1 MMPDHPFAAATTG
14 IACRA
19 MRRTLLTLTIATAV
33 AIVPVS
39 SAAAQDPAAPKG
51 APAHWLPD
59 EEWVNNL
66 WLPYDE
72 DRLTVVLGMSRGAI
86 FRHVRVDATNTLAQ
100 LGRRKGMSTR
110 TMARRL
116 VSNRRGKV
124 GTRTLRL
131 LERHAERTLTQG
143 HLGQHFL
150 FHALHQVAIPNRA
163 RQIFGVPSQ
172 LQFVKLRRNEISPV
186 QIGDLYGRSR
196 VELQRGAERALRD
209 AAAKGVST
217 GQLTRKQASKMLD
230 RQLRQLPRW
239 LGQSRYN
246 GPSGGRN
253 QLKLPPGDVA
263 KHPQISA
270 DGTRTVWDAY
280 RLTVSLAERL
290 GEIHVQGRD
299 LAVARRYGVSPPGDP
314 ASRRP
319 RSAYNSV
326 LSADGSAVAFESA
339 ESTYPLAKRVGQMSI
354 FVRDLA
360 TRKLTKVSHLGLPK
374 GAPTRTAFNPA
385 ISGDGQLVAFEA
397 TDSGTA
403 GKASQNG
410 LWVVDRTAAA
420 QRLLTRESVGVAYLP
435 RISGDGRTVAY
446 TAALAENGGLTLL
459 YTRPAAGG
467 ERVLVA
473 RGDGADGP
481 PADRDAYEP
490 SLSADGSVIAFTS
503 RAGNLGRSG
512 RTSTIF
518 VRDTVAG
525 TTTPVS
531 ASVPGDAFQPSISAD
546 GRFVAF
552 AVRPRGKAGRPAAL
566 RSRIYLHDRQTR
578 STTLVSR
585 RSGVRGAASDG
596 YASEPAV
603 SGDGTRVVFTATA
616 GNLAARKKAGLAGI
630 FVRDLTRATT
640 TLLSDHRKGGGVSLR
655 AVGAAATLRSG
666 ADPFGREAG
675 ARPDDWVCHLAG

>member
-1 MMPDHPFAAATTG
+1 MRNTPSHAPTAR
-14 IACRA
+14 IACGP
-19 MRRTLLTLTIATAV
+19 MRRTMLLLSTVTVLAGLPVAT
-33 AIVPVS
+33 
-39 SAAAQDPAAPKG
+39 AAAQDPAAPKG
-51 APAHWLPD
+51 APKHWLPD

-72 DRLTVVLGMSRGAI
+72 DRLTVVLRMSRGEI

-116 VSNRRGKV
+116 VANRRGKV
-124 GTRTLRL
+124 RPATLRL

-163 RQIFGVPSQ
+163 TRIFGVPSQ
-172 LQFVKLRRNEISPV
+172 LQFVKLRRNEISPL
-186 QIGDLYGRSR
+186 QIGDLYGKSR

-209 AAAKGVST
+209 AAARGVGS
-217 GQLTRKQASKMLD
+217 GQLTPLQASRMLD

-270 DGTRTVWDAY
+270 DGTRAVWDAY

-299 LAVARRYGVSPPGDP
+299 LAVARRHGVSPPGDP

-326 LSADGSAVAFESA
+326 LSADGGTVAFESA

-354 FVRDLA
+354 FARDLK
-360 TRKLTKVSHLGLPK
+360 TRKLQKISHLGLPK

-385 ISGDGQLVAFEA
+385 ISGDGGLVAFEA
-397 TDSGTA
+397 TDSGRN

-410 LWVVDRTAAA
+410 LWVVDRAAGT

-435 RISGDGRTVAY
+435 RISSDGTTVAY
-446 TAALAENGGLTLL
+446 TAALEENDGLTLL
-459 YTRPAAGG
+459 YARPAGGG
-467 ERVLVA
+467 ERILLSRA
-473 RGDGADGP
+473 DGTDGA

-490 SLSADGSVIAFTS
+490 SLSADGKVVAFTS
-503 RAGNLGRSG
+503 RAGNLGRAG

-518 VRDTVAG
+518 VRDLVAG

-531 ASVPGDAFQPSISAD
+531 AAVPGDAFQPAISAD
-546 GRFVAF
+546 GRFVTF
-552 AVRPRGKAGRPAAL
+552 AVRPRGRAGRPAAL
-566 RSRIYLHDRQTR
+566 RSRIHLHDRRTR
-578 STTLVSR
+578 TTTLISR
-585 RSGVRGAASDG
+585 RTGARGAASDG
-596 YASEPAV
+596 YASEPQV
-603 SGDGTRVVFTATA
+603 SADGTKVVFTSTA
-616 GNLAARKKAGLAGI
+616 GNLSAKKKARLAGV
-630 FVRDLTRATT
+630 FVRDVAKGTT
-640 TLLSDHRKGGGVSLR
+640 TLLSDHRRGGGASLR
-655 AVGAAATLRSG
+655 TVAS
-666 ADPFGREAG
+666 PFGRTAA